1 MYVFQYATG
10 FSAAQAFAELIK
22 TGGQPAIDKYLKN
35 FICAGSSVYPIDAL
49 KNAGV
54 DMSTSAPIEK
64 MIAKFNK
71 YLDRL
76 ENLLDK
82 K

>member
-1 MYVFQYATG
+1 MN
-10 FSAAQAFAELIK
+10 
-22 TGGQPAIDKYLKN
+22 N

-54 DMSTSAPIEK
+54 DMSTSKPIDD
-64 MIAKFNK
+64 MLAKFNK

-76 ENLLDK
+76 EKIIDARK
-82 K
+82 